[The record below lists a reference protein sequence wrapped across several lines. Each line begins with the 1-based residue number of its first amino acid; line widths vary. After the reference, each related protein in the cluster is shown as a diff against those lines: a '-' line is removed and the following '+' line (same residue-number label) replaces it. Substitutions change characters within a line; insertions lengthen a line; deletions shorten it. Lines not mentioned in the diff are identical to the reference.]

1 MVKVVYSGFKM
12 GGEGL
17 KGLLGTVLETAFV
30 VSVPALYAM
39 TVIWV
44 AIYLNA
50 VYNAPGLVTVFAA
63 LAPVIAI
70 WGRVVQKREKRNLE
84 AQLKSFKVS
93 PELHER
99 ALKEYLSL
107 LPKKDEQESQEE
119 DTT

>member
-1 MVKVVYSGFKM
+1 M

-17 KGLLGTVLETAFV
+17 RGLLGAVLETAFV
-30 VSVPALYAM
+30 VSIPAFYAM
-39 TVIWV
+39 AVIGV
-44 AIYLNA
+44 AVYLNA
-50 VYNAPGLVTVFAA
+50 AYNAPGLVTVFAA
-63 LAPVIAI
+63 LVPMFVIWA
-70 WGRVVQKREKRNLE
+70 RVVQKREKKNLE